1 MVENFTGAWSVCAK
15 KGQSAERWAT
25 VERGAVK
32 SNYPGA
38 WSGHAKTGLSV
49 ERWRP
54 PNGPLCSTI
63 RSGPNGLGTAQGQ
76 LGSVSVS

>member
-1 MVENFTGAWSVCAK
+1 MVENFTGVWSGCAK

-38 WSGHAKTGLSV
+38 WSGYAKTGWSA

-54 PNGPLCSTI
+54 PNGPH
-63 RSGPNGLGTAQGQ
+63 QYH
-76 LGSVSVS
+76 